1 MFSGRFILFLLL
13 GTLFMMIP
21 ICIQTKWYG
30 LRWWKSILIA
40 FVLTV
45 CGTLGTY
52 LWFFAE
58 NFRIGGR
65 SFYGAVFLVPVLF
78 ILVSFLFRIPYG
90 NLMDL
95 CAPAECMML
104 VLMKIL
110 CSVEGCCV
118 GRVLWINQNGTALI
132 FPSQIAES
140 INALLLCLILMILS
154 YRKNNQGMIYPW
166 YLVLYGT
173 TRFTLN
179 FFREEWVTTRHFVP
193 LGTIWSVLA
202 FIIGIGILL
211 FYKKRK
217 STVIS

>member
-58 NFRIGGR
+58 NFMFGGR
-65 SFYGAVFLVPVLF
+65 SFYGAVFLVPGLF

-104 VLMKIL
+104 VLMKNSTDSLSEKQMRTIPKL
-110 CSVEGCCV
+110 MLSAVQLL
-118 GRVLWINQNGTALI
+118 RLTATSRLLNVL
-132 FPSQIAES
+132 
-140 INALLLCLILMILS
+140 M
-154 YRKNNQGMIYPW
+154 
-166 YLVLYGT
+166 
-173 TRFTLN
+173 
-179 FFREEWVTTRHFVP
+179 RH
-193 LGTIWSVLA
+193 LKL
-202 FIIGIGILL
+202 
-211 FYKKRK
+211 
-217 STVIS
+217 